1 MVFSWLDNYLTM
13 PAKKPK
19 PLKLRRQVWSRRT
32 GVWILLGE
40 RDYLY
45 PVEAV
50 EFCHAWL
57 ARAEKHPQSSI
68 LPP

>member
-1 MVFSWLDNYLTM
+1 M
-13 PAKKPK
+13 PARKPR

-50 EFCHAWL
+50 EFCRAWPAL
-57 ARAEKHPQSSI
+57 LQKRQQSSVQH
-68 LPP
+68 P